1 MRAYSLDFR
10 QKIIDT
16 YHNTPISQ
24 RQLAKKFNVSLSVVT
39 RLLKK
44 WKETGNLEPKPL
56 PGRPRKLNP
65 DNEAILIEI
74 LEEHNDWTLE
84 EYQKELKVRT
94 GIEISTTTICRIF
107 KNLGYP
113 LKKKRCTLQ
122 RKKVTESKN

>member
-10 QKIIDT
+10 QKIVDT

-65 DNEAILIEI
+65 DNEAILIKI
-74 LEEHNDWTLE
+74 LEENNDWTLE
-84 EYQKELKVRT
+84 EYQKELKART
-94 GIEISTTTICRIF
+94 GVAISTTTICRIF

-113 LKKKRCTLQ
+113 LKKNDAPYRE
-122 RKKVTESKN
+122 RK